1 MGVLDGG
8 RSAWGCWMVG
18 VTALVSWGTPGSSC
32 CRSAGTSRRRGASVL
47 CQERRQQQQQQRQQ
61 HQDQDHALSSLPVIE
76 RGSTGLTELRDLQQ
90 GSGHEPGLIRQ
101 YHLVK
106 L

>member
-1 MGVLDGG
+1 MRLLTVL
-8 RSAWGCWMVG
+8 M
-18 VTALVSWGTPGSSC
+18 LVSCLVSLSLAKGRCGFSC
-32 CRSAGTSRRRGASVL
+32 FRSAGTSRRRGASVL
-47 CQERRQQQQQQRQQ
+47 CQERRQQQQQQRKQQ
-61 HQDQDHALSSLPVIE
+61 HQDQDHALYSLPVIG